1 MMKKIYWK
9 MCAALCSA
17 VAVVMIAYG
26 VIYACAGGDEFWM
39 SDFAPEAYVNDS
51 SYMPLFYAPTEVFY
65 GIGFD
70 TEHVSRFNEANV
82 EDWLKY
88 IGDNADTETVK
99 TLLLNDEDGKIT
111 ALLNTAVQTKK
122 RAAAPY
128 DVMNVAD
135 EKVKNFITFMQL
147 AKEIETS
154 STFKFEYWDY
164 DETKKAPVTSAQVV
178 ARAEKLYAET
188 KDTFLK
194 NRYWFQAM
202 KANFYSANRGN
213 AINFFEKTQNT
224 IEHNTL
230 YYRGLAYVAGAQYKA
245 KNYTVSNYL
254 YSVVFHGC
262 PALRTMA
269 AYNFHPQ
276 EQADFQ
282 AALTLTKTA
291 DERAALWALFGYYAD
306 EVLAIQEIYKVNPK
320 SEHLD
325 YLLTRLVNKQ
335 EWVLNGES
343 FHSADEYR
351 KHLKEKS
358 NKEALQVVT
367 TIAREGKTHTPHL
380 WNLAAGFLNIY
391 AGNNALATQ
400 LFDKVEKEGPKSAL
414 ATDQLHVLRLFNTL
428 HSTTTMT
435 AAAEGR
441 LVTDLNWLYNAKKE
455 NNELRDSQLYFW
467 SRQYISFLY
476 KQQGNAVYAEL
487 FNPDVTFYRKP
498 ANTEAMKAFL
508 HKGAHTPWETMIKK
522 SYNVTLGEIYEYQ
535 GIMSA
540 YAGKLDEAI
549 GFFQQGK
556 VGDAELLGNP
566 FNGKIKDCHDCD
578 HAAAQKVK
586 YTKLAFLQKMKEMQ
600 MHIDKNEDVYNNS
613 LLLASAYYNMTY
625 YGNARVF
632 YYNRIV
638 GQDGNDIDEYFA
650 PQLLNCATADRYYK
664 MAFAAATTDEQRA
677 KCVYMM
683 AKCERNHKFKGDP
696 EHESLA
702 WDGFVQLKTKYA
714 QTKYYKEV
722 LKECGYFS
730 IYLNQ

>member
-1 MMKKIYWK
+1 
-9 MCAALCSA
+9 
-17 VAVVMIAYG
+17 
-26 VIYACAGGDEFWM
+26 
-39 SDFAPEAYVNDS
+39 
-51 SYMPLFYAPTEVFY
+51 
-65 GIGFD
+65 
-70 TEHVSRFNEANV
+70 
-82 EDWLKY
+82 
-88 IGDNADTETVK
+88 
-99 TLLLNDEDGKIT
+99 
-111 ALLNTAVQTKK
+111 
-122 RAAAPY
+122 
-128 DVMNVAD
+128 
-135 EKVKNFITFMQL
+135 
-147 AKEIETS
+147 
-154 STFKFEYWDY
+154 
-164 DETKKAPVTSAQVV
+164 
-178 ARAEKLYAET
+178 
-188 KDTFLK
+188 
-194 NRYWFQAM
+194 M

-213 AINFFEKTQNT
+213 VITFFEKTQSVV
-224 IEHNTL
+224 EHNTL

-282 AALTLTKTA
+282 AALAMTKTA
-291 DERAALWALFGYYAD
+291 DEKAALWALFGYYAD
-306 EVLAIQEIYKVNPK
+306 EVLAIKEIYTLNPRSK
-320 SEHLD
+320 HLD
-325 YLLTRLVNKQ
+325 YLLTRLVNK
-335 EWVLNGES
+335 EERALNGES

-351 KHLKEKS
+351 KRLKEKS
-358 NKEALQVVT
+358 NKEALQLVSA
-367 TIAREGKTHTPHL
+367 IAREGKTNTPHL
-380 WNLAAGFLNIY
+380 WNLAAGLLNIY
-391 AGNNALATQ
+391 AGNNALAAQ
-400 LFDKVEKEGPKSAL
+400 LFDKAEKEGPKSTL
-414 ATDQLHVLRLFNTL
+414 ATGQLRVLRLFNTL
-428 HSTTTMT
+428 NSTTSIT
-435 AAAEGR
+435 AALEGR
-441 LVTDLNWLYNAKKE
+441 LLADLDWLYNAKKE
-455 NNELRDSQLYFW
+455 DDELRDFQIYSW

-476 KQQGNAVYAEL
+476 KQQGNATYAEL

-508 HKGAHTPWETMIKK
+508 SKSARTPWEEMIKK

-556 VGDAELLGNP
+556 VDGAELLGNP

-578 HAAAQKVK
+578 HAAVQKVK
-586 YTKLAFLQKMKEMQ
+586 YTGIAFLQKMKEMQ

-613 LLLASAYYNMTY
+613 LLLANAYYNMTY
-625 YGNARVF
+625 YGNARLF
-632 YYNRIV
+632 YDNRIIT
-638 GQDGNDIDEYFA
+638 QYSNDRDDYFA

-664 MAFAAATTDEQRA
+664 VAFAAATTDEQRA

-702 WDGFVQLKTKYA
+702 WEGFVQLKTKYA
-714 QTKYYKEV
+714 HTRYYKEV